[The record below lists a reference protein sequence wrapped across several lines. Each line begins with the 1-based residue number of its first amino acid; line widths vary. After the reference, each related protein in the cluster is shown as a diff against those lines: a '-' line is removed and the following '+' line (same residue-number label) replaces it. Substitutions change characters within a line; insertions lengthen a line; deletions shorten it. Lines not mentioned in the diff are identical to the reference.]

1 MSFIQVIYDV
11 VRWILIILD
20 IIFVAG
26 LIILIAKTWKFRPAL
41 HLKERAK
48 RIFTLRTE
56 VFRERWQSVIKRV
69 NLASPESM
77 RLAIIEADGV
87 VDAILK
93 DIGISGEHMADRLMR
108 IAPESLLSLNR
119 LWRAHR
125 LRNELVHT
133 PGFAI
138 SAEEAKK
145 TIDDYESFLKEIGIL

>member
-1 MSFIQVIYDV
+1 MTSIQIIFNVLRI
-11 VRWILIILD
+11 IFIILD
-20 IIFVAG
+20 VILVAG
-26 LIILIAKTWKFRPAL
+26 FIILIVKSWKFRPAL

-48 RIFTLRTE
+48 KIFTLRTE
-56 VFRERWQSVIKRV
+56 VFRERWQSVIRRV

-93 DIGISGEHMADRLMR
+93 DVGISGEHMADRLMR

-133 PGFAI
+133 PGFTL

-145 TIDDYESFLKEIGIL
+145 IIEDYESFLKEIGIL